1 VFFPIPN
8 RYFRTTTFLATRLH
22 SVAAL
27 STNEPLPTS
36 SPRRAAAAAFLGVLV
51 PGAGHALIGRRRAML
66 VFLVPVVLLT
76 AAVLGYYAG
85 GGLTAVVAFAVTPGV
100 LPALAIIN
108 IALAAWR
115 VAAGIDAAR
124 ATNRPGLAI
133 AVLGPAILFLVVA
146 PHLWVGTTIA
156 ATNDLLDTTFARGDT
171 PTETEP
177 PDDEATI
184 PPDWTFPPDGED
196 YATDPPQSTLP
207 PGEPSPDATNA
218 PRPPGTS
225 GAGSLPPLGVAVPW
239 QRPGA
244 VPWGDDG
251 KFDLLLLGSDAGP
264 YRWSRRMDVMLL
276 VEIDVSSGKVG
287 MIGIPRNLINT
298 PLPPGKARNAVACG
312 CFTDLLNALYVEAT
326 FRHPDRWPG
335 SGSVEGIGAVR
346 STISELT
353 GRPIDAVLVADLWG
367 VIKVVD
373 AMGGVDVDVPT
384 TLYDPKYPDPVY
396 GRIELLIKAGQR
408 HLDGR
413 LALAYARSRHS
424 SSDYARMSRQQ
435 ALLLAIRNQIGAGTI
450 LNAPGLFKAAK
461 GFAWTDLPRESLPN
475 LVNLF
480 GKAQGASVKQLRIV
494 PPKFPEWLT
503 ASEVTKIRNA
513 IASLLGVPPPAPS
526 PSPTPA
532 VSHAPAPA
540 ASPPTSTPA
549 PTSGGAAPP

>member
-1 VFFPIPN
+1 
-8 RYFRTTTFLATRLH
+8 
-22 SVAAL
+22 VAAL
-27 STNEPLPTS
+27 STTKRPPTPS
-36 SPRRAAAAAFLGVLV
+36 ARRAALAAFIGLLI

-66 VFLVPVVLLT
+66 LFLVPVVLLT

-85 GGLTAVVAFAVTPGV
+85 GGLTAVLAFAVTPGV
-100 LPALAIIN
+100 LPALAVIN
-108 IALAAWR
+108 IALAVWR

-124 ATNRPGLAI
+124 ATKRPGLAI
-133 AVLGPAILFLVVA
+133 AVLGPAILLLVVA

-156 ATNDLLDTTFARGDT
+156 ATNDFLDSMFATGDT

-177 PDDEATI
+177 PDNEPTM
-184 PPDWTFPPDGED
+184 PPNWTFPPDDED
-196 YATDPPQSTLP
+196 YATDAPASALP
-207 PGEPSPDATNA
+207 SGEPTADATNA
-218 PRPPGTS
+218 PRPPGTA
-225 GAGSLPPLGVAVPW
+225 GAGSLPALGVAVPW

-276 VEIDVSSGKVG
+276 VEIDVNSGKVG

-298 PLPPGKARNAVACG
+298 PFPPGKARNAVACG

-335 SGSVEGIGAVR
+335 SGAVEGIGAVR

-353 GRPIDAVLVADLWG
+353 GRPVDAVLVADLWG

-384 TLYDPKYPDPVY
+384 TLDDPKYPDPVY
-396 GRIELLIKAGQR
+396 GRIHLVIRAGEQ
-408 HLDGR
+408 HLNGR

-435 ALLLAIRNQIGAGTI
+435 TLLLAIRQQIGSDTI
-450 LNAPGLFKAAK
+450 FNAPALFKAAK
-461 GFAWTDLPRESLPN
+461 GFTWTDLPRASLPN

-494 PPKFPEWLT
+494 PPKYPEWLT
-503 ASEVTKIRNA
+503 PSVVTKIQNA
-513 IASLLGVPPPAPS
+513 IAALLGVAAPS
-526 PSPTPA
+526 ATPSPTPA
-532 VSHAPAPA
+532 VSH
-540 ASPPTSTPA
+540 TPA
-549 PTSGGAAPP
+549 PTAPPPPSPTPEPSPPAPT

>member
-1 VFFPIPN
+1 M
-8 RYFRTTTFLATRLH
+8 LATPLH

-27 STNEPLPTS
+27 STTERPPS
-36 SPRRAAAAAFLGVLV
+36 PSPRRAALAAFLGLLV
-51 PGAGHALIGRRRAML
+51 PGVGHALIGRRCAML
-66 VFLVPVVLLT
+66 LFLVPVVLLT
-76 AAVLGYYAG
+76 AAFLGYYAG
-85 GGLTAVVAFAVTPGV
+85 GGLTTVLAFAVTPGV
-100 LPALAIIN
+100 LPALAVIN

-124 ATNRPGLAI
+124 ATKRPGLAI

-156 ATNDLLDTTFARGDT
+156 ATNDFIDSMFASGDA
-171 PTETEP
+171 PTATEP
-177 PDDEATI
+177 PDEATI
-184 PPDWTFPPDGED
+184 PPDWTFPPDDGD
-196 YATDPPQSTLP
+196 YATDAPPSTLP
-207 PGEPSPDATNA
+207 SGEPSPDAPDATNA
-218 PRPPGTS
+218 PRPPGTA

-276 VEIDVSSGKVG
+276 VEIDVNTGKVG

-298 PLPPGKARNAVACG
+298 PFPPGKARNAVACG

-335 SGSVEGIGAVR
+335 SGAVEGIGAVR

-373 AMGGVDVDVPT
+373 AMGGVDIDVPT
-384 TLYDPKYPDPVY
+384 TLDDPKYPDPVY
-396 GRIELLIKAGQR
+396 GRIELLIKAGHR

-424 SSDYARMSRQQ
+424 SSDYVRMSRQQ
-435 ALLLAIRNQIGAGTI
+435 TLLLAIRNQIGPNTI
-450 LNAPGLFKAAK
+450 LNALALFRAAK
-461 GFAWTDLPRESLPN
+461 GFTWTDLPRESLPN

-480 GKAQGASVKQLRIV
+480 SKAQTASVKQLRIV
-494 PPKFPEWLT
+494 PPKYPEWLT
-503 ASEVTKIRNA
+503 PSGVTKIRNA
-513 IASLLGVPPPAPS
+513 IAALLGVLAPAPS
-526 PSPTPA
+526 S
-532 VSHAPAPA
+532 S
-540 ASPPTSTPA
+540 PTSTAIHTPA
-549 PTSGGAAPP
+549 PSAPPLTPTQTQQPPSGGPSPP